1 MPVRLVFV
9 ELCIGMLFKV
19 KYQNFLV
26 KYFVIYWHTMLIYIL
41 PFIITLFTF
50 KNNFEEPSLTWEI
63 IMIFVLIS
71 FVPNFIMFLF
81 DLSIGVAAAFI
92 AFQFIPPYFTLEPQ
106 FNIGHYSIVAVF
118 SILAGFMI
126 SLSNLKGII
135 AMENNA
141 VLQILASS
149 IAHEMRNSL
158 AQVKFSFEKILD
170 EIPIKQSNKIIA
182 PISAEGLNRVYL
194 SVAQGKMAVARG
206 AQIIDMILSETR
218 NETIDPNNFSYFSC
232 FRITR

>member
-1 MPVRLVFV
+1 M
-9 ELCIGMLFKV
+9 
-19 KYQNFLV
+19 
-26 KYFVIYWHTMLIYIL
+26 
-41 PFIITLFTF
+41 
-50 KNNFEEPSLTWEI
+50 KNNRS
-63 IMIFVLIS
+63 
-71 FVPNFIMFLF
+71 
-81 DLSIGVAAAFI
+81 
-92 AFQFIPPYFTLEPQ
+92 FTLIELLVV
-106 FNIGHYSIVAVF
+106 I

-182 PISAEGLNRVYL
+182 PIPAEGLNRVYL